1 VSTQTVTTQKQK
13 PLVVVG
19 GVSGSGKSTI
29 GAALAATLGVAFIDG
44 DDLHPAANVAKMA
57 AGIPLT
63 DDDRWP
69 WLAAVGAALAA
80 ASDDGLVIAC
90 SALRH
95 VYRDAIR
102 DAAPATFFIVLT
114 GSPELLTERITART
128 DHFMPPALLASQL
141 ALLEPL
147 QADEHGVT
155 LDVAATPDELVA
167 DAVAAL

>member
-19 GVSGSGKSTI
+19 GVSGSGKSTV
-29 GAALAATLGVAFIDG
+29 GAALAASLGVAFIDG

-69 WLAAVGAALAA
+69 WLAAVGAALAEA
-80 ASDDGLVIAC
+80 GDDGLVIAC

-95 VYRDAIR
+95 VYRVAIR
-102 DAAPATFFIVLT
+102 DAAPATFFVVLT
-114 GSPELLTERITART
+114 GSPELLTERMTART

-147 QADEHGVT
+147 QADERGVT
-155 LDVAATPDELVA
+155 LDVAATPDKLVA

>member
-1 VSTQTVTTQKQK
+1 VTTQKQK

-69 WLAAVGAALAA
+69 WLAAVGAALAES
-80 ASDDGLVIAC
+80 SDDGLVIAC

-95 VYRDAIR
+95 VYRVAIR